1 MCFFIL
7 PKISPLNFMFAFLG
21 ASLFVLSYIFLT
33 AFRLSLQQWILS
45 NCLLLIVVV
54 LFCYDSY
61 SSERLSRERWLLRD
75 RLQRERI
82 NLNIVASSIQDDL
95 SKSSEQGSLSI
106 MGKANISPAVFSS
119 MRAGRNIN
127 MNTSSG
133 RVSSSPEEAQS
144 RLFVLFFKGL
154 IAWALCYAFG
164 YSFDFISLPLSSLHP
179 REVNSSAAF
188 ALMMH
193 SMGFS
198 IFLLYFTGQI
208 RWLALNGVVSLLIM
222 FAFNQ
227 SGMSQ
232 KWVIFSTHSLGYVLL
247 FVVVVIMVLVFGG
260 VVLVWHH
267 LVNFLKDVLTRY
279 PQVKDDL
286 GQNRLLESVLIR
298 YIADMPSTLLSSE
311 DDSHELIIQYGG
323 DEENSRSLAI
333 PSEGPEARP
342 RDSFTRLPHSKLT
355 VLKSRRPDTCFFC
368 LKPSPCVLV
377 PACEGWEQL
386 FSEDRSAGIAMC
398 TPYTEMATSRERMR
412 EALEEAVAERNRY
425 HEEHQVMQQR
435 LAAAEE
441 TALRC
446 REHLAST
453 TNDLKKRYIDI
464 ETLLN
469 RLVKECDN
477 RVTRER
483 MNFDSRLQ
491 SLISQ
496 HNAEL
501 ADLKKKHKQALLKTS
516 SCTKAE
522 ESWHKSGS
530 TDGEELPRSED
541 QSLNSSRSTST
552 EQLDVNS
559 FKASTE
565 KEKRASIISVVPPRK
580 SNSTGITLLENSSKK
595 VTVAESSSLMKVKAI
610 RASNSD
616 CDRLLSSTNI
626 SEQDEFDDL
635 WRKSLEEI
643 QSMFSAAFFQVAN
656 TNESYSEQ
664 KPDSLL
670 NLEQRASGRMKYTR
684 DFLVDDDAA
693 PS

>member
-1 MCFFIL
+1 
-7 PKISPLNFMFAFLG
+7 MFAFLG
-21 ASLFVLSYIFLT
+21 ASLFVLSYIVLS
-33 AFRLSLQQWILS
+33 AFRLSLQQWIIS

-106 MGKANISPAVFSS
+106 IGKTNISPAVFTS
-119 MRAGRNIN
+119 MRAGGTIN
-127 MNTSSG
+127 MNSSND
-133 RVSSSPEEAQS
+133 RSSSSPEEAQS
-144 RLFVLFFKGL
+144 KRFVLFFKGL

-164 YSFDFISLPLSSLHP
+164 YSFDFISLPLSSLRP

-208 RWLALNGVVSLLIM
+208 RWLALNGLVSLLIM

-247 FVVVVIMVLVFGG
+247 FVVVVVMVLVFGG

-279 PQVKDDL
+279 PQVKDEL

-311 DDSHELIIQYGG
+311 DDSHKLIIQYGG
-323 DEENSRSLAI
+323 DEESSRSLAI
-333 PSEGPEARP
+333 PTEGGDSRP
-342 RDSFTRLPHSKLT
+342 RDLHSRLRHSNVT
-355 VLKSRRPDTCFFC
+355 VLKSRRPETCFFC
-368 LKPSPCVLV
+368 LKPSPSVLV

-386 FSEDRSAGIAMC
+386 LSEDKSLGISMC
-398 TPYTEMATSRERMR
+398 TPYTEMATSREKMR
-412 EALEEAVAERNRY
+412 ELLDDAIAEKNRY
-425 HEEHQVMQQR
+425 QEEHKTMQQR

-446 REHLAST
+446 KEHLAST
-453 TNDLKKRYIDI
+453 THDLKKRYIDI
-464 ETLLN
+464 ESLLH

-483 MNFDSRLQ
+483 LNFDSRLQ

-501 ADLKKKHKQALLKTS
+501 AELKKKHKLAMQRS
-516 SCTKAE
+516 YSGTKAE
-522 ESWHKSGS
+522 EIWQRTGS
-530 TDGEELPRSED
+530 TDGEEPVKSEE
-541 QSLNSSRSTST
+541 QSLNSSRSTSND
-552 EQLDVNS
+552 QLEINS
-559 FKASTE
+559 VKTGAE
-565 KEKRASIISVVPPRK
+565 KDKRTPILAVIPPRK
-580 SNSTGITLLENSSKK
+580 SNTTGITLLENPSRKIAD
-595 VTVAESSSLMKVKAI
+595 AESSLKVKAI
-610 RASNSD
+610 RASNAVLDSAT
-616 CDRLLSSTNI
+616 SSTV
-626 SEQDEFDDL
+626 SVEQDEFDDL

-643 QSMFSAAFFQVAN
+643 QSMFSAAFFQV
-656 TNESYSEQ
+656 TRGDQSTGSSSE
-664 KPDSLL
+664 
-670 NLEQRASGRMKYTR
+670 LEPNIAEQMRSSRMKYTR
-684 DFLVDDDAA
+684 DFLVEDDLTF
-693 PS
+693 SQF